1 MPANEI
7 RAIAD
12 QLARAHDGDAWYGA
26 PTMEVLRGIT
36 AGQATQR
43 PIPRAHTIWELV
55 LHITSWQREVLRR
68 LRTRVAREPEAGDW
82 PLPAG
87 TSDDAWRAAVDDLA
101 SAHRDLLA
109 EIERFPADALHTL
122 IGEARDAPLGSG
134 VTYYVLLHGIV
145 QHNLAHTAQISL
157 LKKAFGGAGEPNGG

>member
-12 QLARAHDGDAWYGA
+12 QLARAHDGDAWYG
-26 PTMEVLRGIT
+26 PSTMSVLRGIT
-36 AGQATQR
+36 AEQAAHR
-43 PIPRAHTIWELV
+43 PIPQAHTIWELV

-68 LRTRVAREPEAGDW
+68 LQTGIVREPESGDW
-82 PLPAG
+82 PLPAA
-87 TSDDAWRAAVDDLA
+87 TSDAAWRTALDELEAI
-101 SAHRDLLA
+101 HRDLLA
-109 EIERFPADALHTL
+109 AIERFPANRLHTVL
-122 IGEARDAPLGSG
+122 GDARDAPLGSG

-157 LKKAFGGAGEPNGG
+157 LKKAFQ

>member
-1 MPANEI
+1 MPPSEI

-36 AGQATQR
+36 AEQAVQR

-68 LRTRVAREPEAGDW
+68 LRTGIAREPESGDW
-82 PLPAG
+82 PLPPD
-87 TSDDAWRAAVDDLA
+87 TSDDAWRAAVEDLEA
-101 SAHRDLLA
+101 VHRELLA
-109 EIERFPADALHTL
+109 DIERFPADTLHTL
-122 IGEARDAPLGSG
+122 IGEGRDAPLGSG

-145 QHNLAHTAQISL
+145 QHNLAHTAQISI
-157 LKKAFGGAGEPNGG
+157 LKKAFEQ